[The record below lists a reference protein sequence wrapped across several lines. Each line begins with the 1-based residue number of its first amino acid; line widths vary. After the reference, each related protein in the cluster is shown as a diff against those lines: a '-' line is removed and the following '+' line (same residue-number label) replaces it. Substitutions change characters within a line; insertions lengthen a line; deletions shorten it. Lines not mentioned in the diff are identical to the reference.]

1 MATKR
6 LLYLHGFNSSPASEK
21 ANQTCSYFA
30 ENDLFRIDIPAL
42 PAEPSKA
49 IDLLENKLQVAEYS
63 GLIGSSLGGFY
74 SLYLHVN
81 YALPAVLIN
90 PAVRPYELLSDYI
103 GINKNTYTGVE
114 YEVKSEHMEQLL
126 ALDVD
131 RTSLKLSQLFLL
143 TESED
148 ETLNYQ
154 EAALKLL
161 GAKMYLS
168 RGGDHSY
175 TSFTKHLPTIE
186 HFFNRI
192 SSKS

>member
-103 GINKNTYTGVE
+103 GINKNMYTGVE

>member
-1 MATKR
+1 
-6 LLYLHGFNSSPASEK
+6 
-21 ANQTCSYFA
+21 
-30 ENDLFRIDIPAL
+30 
-42 PAEPSKA
+42 
-49 IDLLENKLQVAEYS
+49 
-63 GLIGSSLGGFY
+63 
-74 SLYLHVN
+74 
-81 YALPAVLIN
+81 
-90 PAVRPYELLSDYI
+90 
-103 GINKNTYTGVE
+103 
-114 YEVKSEHMEQLL
+114 MEQLL

>member
-103 GINKNTYTGVE
+103 GINKNMYTGVE
-114 YEVKSEHMEQLL
+114 YDVKSEHMEQLL

>member
-1 MATKR
+1 M
-6 LLYLHGFNSSPASEK
+6 
-21 ANQTCSYFA
+21 
-30 ENDLFRIDIPAL
+30 
-42 PAEPSKA
+42 
-49 IDLLENKLQVAEYS
+49 
-63 GLIGSSLGGFY
+63 IGSSLGGFY

-103 GINKNTYTGVE
+103 GINKNMYTGVE